1 MQLRITT
8 GENAMTHKT
17 ADTLRRTLAAIFIA
31 LILGTAWANRP
42 YECGT
47 DTDCEAEEAARCWIL
62 CEA

>member
-8 GENAMTHKT
+8 GEKTMTHKT
-17 ADTLRRTLAAIFIA
+17 ADTMRSTLAAIFIA

-42 YECGT
+42 FECDT
-47 DTDCEAEEAARCWIL
+47 DTDCEAAEAARCWIL

>member
-1 MQLRITT
+1 
-8 GENAMTHKT
+8 MTHKT
-17 ADTLRRTLAAIFIA
+17 ADTMRSTLAAIFIA